1 MNRVLKE
8 IGYGNVW
15 ESGEKKRKKK
25 KSQTHN
31 NHR

>member
-25 KSQTHN
+25 SQTHN